1 MLPVPPVFWSSS
13 PSPLKET
20 FRTRGGGSLPPPPH
34 SVEGSIK
41 QERSRSRPNMEPVDR
56 ATRPDAIMDPNT
68 TRWDGVVVFHAAR
81 GDLGCPPKDETA
93 SPERT
98 AMGCSL
104 PLSDCPSPRAPLALY
119 SPPVYLGSA
128 RSPPSFLTWMGF
140 GWITFHVGRGKR
152 EKTKYKMTVFGWRSM
167 AGSLVVVVVVGVRT
181 YVRMYY
187 CKIT

>member
-34 SVEGSIK
+34 SVEGSMV

-68 TRWDGVVVFHAAR
+68 TQRWDVVVVVFHAAR
-81 GDLGCPPKDETA
+81 GALGCPPKDETA
-93 SPERT
+93 SPVRT

-152 EKTKYKMTVFGWRSM
+152 EKTKYKMTVFSDGDRWR
-167 AGSLVVVVVVGVRT
+167 AALLLLLLLT
-181 YVRMYY
+181 YVRMFY

>member
-34 SVEGSIK
+34 SVEGSMV

-68 TRWDGVVVFHAAR
+68 TQRWDVVVVVFHAAR
-81 GDLGCPPKDETA
+81 GALGCPPKDETA
-93 SPERT
+93 SPVRT

-104 PLSDCPSPRAPLALY
+104 PLSDCPSSRAPLALN
-119 SPPVYLGSA
+119 SPPVSLGSTPLGSA
-128 RSPPSFLTWMGF
+128 RLGSPSFFDAWDGLGIMVP
-140 GWITFHVGRGKR
+140 FHVGRGGSEKR
-152 EKTKYKMTVFGWRSM
+152 KKQNTKRQFFRM
-167 AGSLVVVVVVGVRT
+167 AIDGGQP
-181 YVRMYY
+181 
-187 CKIT
+187 CCCCCC